1 MARDHQQFWVKPAM
15 VEEGSFCSRTSH
27 MHYDNLSEKE
37 TKEAIASA
45 EARGDSVIDERDMGN
60 GENIKNN
67 CTITRIDG
75 VGYDYPA
82 RYGPG
87 E

>member
-1 MARDHQQFWVKPAM
+1 
-15 VEEGSFCSRTSH
+15 